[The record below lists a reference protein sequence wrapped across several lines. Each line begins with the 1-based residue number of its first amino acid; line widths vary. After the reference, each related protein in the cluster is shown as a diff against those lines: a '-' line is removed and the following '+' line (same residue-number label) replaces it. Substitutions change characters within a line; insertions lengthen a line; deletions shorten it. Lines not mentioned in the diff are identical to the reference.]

1 MIKSSS
7 MRYIEELVTR
17 YPVLDKIKRNIVDAL
32 NMLIKMYT
40 SPGNGKL
47 LICGNGGSAADSL
60 HIVGELM
67 KSFKIH
73 RPLPE
78 EFRRNLGKYE
88 HGVEL
93 SQQLQMPLPALSLVC
108 EAGLNT
114 AFGNDVNPVYEFA
127 QQVLG
132 YGRKGDILF
141 CISTSGNS
149 ENVVCAAEVALA
161 KGIGVIAL
169 TGSNGGQLKKLAD
182 VSIAVPET
190 ETFKVQ
196 ELHLPVYHALCLAVE
211 NEMFQ
216 VGE

>member
-1 MIKSSS
+1 MKTSS
-7 MRYIEELVTR
+7 MQYIEELVTR
-17 YPVLDKIKRNIVDAL
+17 YPALKKAKKDIVDAF
-32 NMLIKMYT
+32 NIMVKMYS
-40 SPGNGKL
+40 SPDKGKL

-67 KSFKIH
+67 KSFKVS

-78 EFRRNLGKYE
+78 KIQHSLCKYN
-88 HGVEL
+88 HGSEL
-93 SQQLQMPLPALSLVC
+93 SNNLQMPLPAMSLVC
-108 EAGLNT
+108 EAALNT

-132 YGRKGDILF
+132 YGRKDDILL

-161 KGIGVIAL
+161 KGLGVIAL
-169 TGSNGGQLKKLAD
+169 TGSNGGQLKQLAD
-182 VSIAVPET
+182 VCIAVPEI

-211 NEMFQ
+211 NEIFQ
-216 VGE
+216 MGE

>member
-1 MIKSSS
+1 MKSSS
-7 MRYIEELVTR
+7 MHYIEELVTR
-17 YPVLDKIKRNIVDAL
+17 YPVLDKVKGNIADAL
-32 NMLIKMYT
+32 NMMIKMYAF
-40 SPGNGKL
+40 PGNGKL

-67 KSFKIH
+67 KSFKMR

-78 EFRRNLGKYE
+78 EFRRNLSKYE
-88 HGVEL
+88 HGIEL
-93 SQQLQMPLPALSLVC
+93 SQKLQMPLPALSLVC

-114 AFGNDVNPVYEFA
+114 AFGNDVNPIYEFA

-132 YGRKGDILF
+132 YGRKGDILL

-161 KGIGVIAL
+161 KVLGVIAL
-169 TGSNGGQLKKLAD
+169 TGSHGGQLKKLAD
-182 VSIAVPET
+182 VCIAVPET

-211 NEMFQ
+211 NEMFR